1 MLRTRKFRQLLG
13 KSSHFGPFDKC
24 PRSHHATDG
33 LVEFRLDFGVLTNE
47 VNHVDFLI
55 HQLGLNF
62 KNTPAQCGYL
72 PNDSK
77 KLTPHW

>member
-1 MLRTRKFRQLLG
+1 MLRTRKFCPFLG
-13 KSSHFGPFDKC
+13 KSSYFGPFDEGT
-24 PRSHHATDG
+24 RGHDAADR

-47 VNHVDFLI
+47 VNHLDFLI
-55 HQLGLNF
+55 HQLGLSF
-62 KNTPAQCGYL
+62 KNTPAQRGYL

>member
-1 MLRTRKFRQLLG
+1 MLRTRKFSQLVS
-13 KSSHFGPFDKC
+13 KSSYFRSFDKC
-24 PRSHHATDG
+24 PRRHHAADG

-62 KNTPAQCGYL
+62 KNTPAQRGYL